1 MHGSFLSDEV
11 KNTIETAQSQIN
23 EHTRASTLTSHR
35 ATVSDQFFCRA
46 ALALWQTLIA
56 E

>member
-11 KNTIETAQSQIN
+11 KNTSETAQSQIN
-23 EHTRASTLTSHR
+23 EHTHASTLTSNR